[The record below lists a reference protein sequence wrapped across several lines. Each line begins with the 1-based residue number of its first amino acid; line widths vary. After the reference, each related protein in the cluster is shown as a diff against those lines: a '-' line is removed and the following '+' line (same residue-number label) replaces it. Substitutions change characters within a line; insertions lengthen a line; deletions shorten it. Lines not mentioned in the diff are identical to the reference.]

1 MYGNTLMHLWNV
13 NLIVQVLVH
22 FKSEYPLT
30 NNTLLKSRYD
40 T

>member
-1 MYGNTLMHLWNV
+1 MYGNTLIHLWNV

-22 FKSEYPLT
+22 FLNEYPLT
-30 NNTLLKSRYD
+30 NNTLLKIRYD